1 MDKVVVGMIPQSRIK
16 TTNSPYTDRYE
27 FLDLY
32 TNKILE
38 SGGLPVGLIASD
50 GRIIEEYLDMCDA
63 FFFPGGSKFE
73 KYHFTTLDY
82 AIKHNKPLLG
92 VCLGM
97 QAIGVY
103 SDVIDYVDSFNEDN
117 FFDAYNKLK
126 NNYGGNMLLKMND
139 TFKHDKIPL
148 NYTNSDKA
156 RHEIR
161 VIDLQSKLYEILE
174 SDRLDVVSLHKLML
188 RNIGS
193 TFKKT
198 AISSDSVIEALEI
211 CDKDKFIMGVQWHP
225 EWDYDNKL
233 IRRLIKEGEDRKNG
247 R

>member
-1 MDKVVVGMIPQSRIK
+1 MDKVIVGMIPQSRIK

-32 TNKILE
+32 TNRILE
-38 SGGLPVGLIASD
+38 CGGLPVGLIANNGD
-50 GRIIEEYLDMCDA
+50 IPYEYLELCDA
-63 FFFPGGSKFE
+63 FFFPGGNKFE

-82 AIKHNKPLLG
+82 AINNNKPLLG

-103 SDVIDYVDSFNEDN
+103 SDVIDYVDSFSEKS

-126 NNYGGNMLLKMND
+126 EKYDNNILFRMND
-139 TFKHDKIPL
+139 TFKHNKIEL

-161 VIDLQSKLYEILE
+161 VVDLQSKLYETLK
-174 SDRLDVVSLHKLML
+174 SDKLDVVSLHKSALK
-188 RNIGS
+188 NIGS

-198 AISSDSVIEALEI
+198 AISSDSIIEALEI
-211 CDKDKFIMGVQWHP
+211 CDQDKFVMGVQWHP
-225 EWDYDNKL
+225 EWDSDNRL
-233 IRRLIKEGEDRKNG
+233 IRRLVKEGENRKYG
-247 R
+247 K